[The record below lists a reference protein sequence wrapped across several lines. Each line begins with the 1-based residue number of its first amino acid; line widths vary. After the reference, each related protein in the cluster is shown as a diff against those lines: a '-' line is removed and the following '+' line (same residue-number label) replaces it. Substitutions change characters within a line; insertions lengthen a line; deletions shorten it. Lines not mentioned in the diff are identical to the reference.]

1 MKDIERM
8 EKQEELDKKQIVKYR
23 QMYESQNR
31 QGKLLHQE
39 NENLIKLINM
49 PLDNV
54 LARKVAK
61 KSD

>member
-1 MKDIERM
+1 
-8 EKQEELDKKQIVKYR
+8 
-23 QMYESQNR
+23 MYESQNR

>member
-8 EKQEELDKKQIVKYR
+8 EKQEELDKKQIAKYR

-39 NENLIKLINM
+39 NENLIKLTCH
-49 PLDNV
+49 
-54 LARKVAK
+54 
-61 KSD
+61 